1 MNIHLT
7 LSAAEQ
13 KGTVLAASPP
23 LSQAAGPYGCLAAHA
38 QNANGTVLDPS
49 PIDGRGR
56 FISYADSFNVVV
68 QIKCVC

>member
-23 LSQAAGPYGCLAAHA
+23 LSQAAGPLA
-38 QNANGTVLDPS
+38 
-49 PIDGRGR
+49 
-56 FISYADSFNVVV
+56 YASLF
-68 QIKCVC
+68 QQLRITHIY